1 MRNFKLNLFLVALTI
16 IVFSI
21 AFFRPNIADA
31 ASLGLFIDKENPV
44 VGDTLVV
51 DLKIDSEDE
60 SINAAQATVKFPS
73 NILKSQSIDKT
84 DSIFNF
90 WLDEPSSDND
100 LGEISF
106 IGGSTISGYSG
117 KSLQVLRMKFKVI
130 GNGEASLVFSD
141 TAISSADGSGSNVLS
156 TSKGISFSVL
166 SKSEIGKIQQAQI
179 TREAEVASNLPAKPV
194 LSVSL
199 YSNPE
204 NWYNLVSDFS
214 ASWNLPKDITDVAT
228 SLDKVPS
235 TNPTKSEGLFDNKVF
250 KSLSNGIWYLHIR
263 FKNNIG
269 WGVTNHYR
277 IAIDS
282 LPPLP
287 FKVEITGNP
296 ISDNPIPEIKFTSSD
311 QFAGIEYYQ
320 ILVDGKEDNRIK
332 ETTYTFKPIAP
343 GKHKIIVS
351 ARDKAGNVTEGRLDL
366 EVLPIQSPE
375 ILFINRNVFIGEGG
389 LFLNGS
395 SLPSSTVLYNLKL
408 KSGENIL
415 QGEVASNDKGF
426 WSIDISQPLKKGS
439 YIIEITAKDSRGALS
454 FPVESN
460 SISITERPVL
470 VLGRLNVTYQGLS
483 IILIL
488 FFAISFF
495 LGWLFR
501 HRADKQRNN
510 RIVIAERDVNA
521 MLVNIDKDIKS
532 IIKDHK
538 IDGKE
543 PLDSNVEVNVNY
555 ILNKIGGNIE
565 RAKKY
570 ILENIEEIG

>member
-1 MRNFKLNLFLVALTI
+1 MRNFKLNLFLALTI

-439 YIIEITAKDSRGALS
+439 YIVEITAKDSRGALS

>member
-1 MRNFKLNLFLVALTI
+1 MRNFKLNLFLALTI

-538 IDGKE
+538 INSKE

>member
-1 MRNFKLNLFLVALTI
+1 MRNFKLNLFLALTI

>member
-1 MRNFKLNLFLVALTI
+1 MRNFKLNLFLALTI

-395 SLPSSTVLYNLKL
+395 SLPLSTILYNLKL

-538 IDGKE
+538 INSKE